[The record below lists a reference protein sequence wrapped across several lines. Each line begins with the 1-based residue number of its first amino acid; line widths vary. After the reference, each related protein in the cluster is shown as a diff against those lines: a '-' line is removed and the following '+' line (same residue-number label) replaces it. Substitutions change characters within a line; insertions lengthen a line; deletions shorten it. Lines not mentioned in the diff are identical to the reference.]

1 MNASPARWC
10 IESVTCFPRCR
21 QGCTHR
27 ICPAGVWL
35 TGHRPCAKHF
45 PKHLPRALTDPQ
57 WRPPGH
63 CGAFLSG
70 RPGAAKIGD
79 HSCPFYW
86 EGNDGA
92 KCREGLGIEH
102 RNVPLP
108 SLHARDP
115 NSSSPGPAASWG
127 ACGRKHAICMF
138 QGHTQRCRQGAV
150 PSPVL
155 AKCTVKVRLGPG
167 GWDDSGDTC
176 SPDQGSNH
184 APSSS
189 FLLMRH
195 PGRQQVAAS
204 RGGSLPPT
212 HWETP
217 VELAAHGSHL
227 AQPWLLQAFERNE
240 SQDGRSLSFVVS

>member
-1 MNASPARWC
+1 MHPHSRSPSLPSKVPSVLSWLCAAIWDGRESAFFFLVDPMNASPARWC
-10 IESVTCFPRCR
+10 TESVTCFPRCR

-115 NSSSPGPAASWG
+115 NSSSPGPAASRG

-138 QGHTQRCRQGAV
+138 QGHTLAMPAGSCPQPRFSQMHGQGQTR
-150 PSPVL
+150 SW
-155 AKCTVKVRLGPG
+155 RLG
-167 GWDDSGDTC
+167 
-176 SPDQGSNH
+176 
-184 APSSS
+184 
-189 FLLMRH
+189 
-195 PGRQQVAAS
+195 
-204 RGGSLPPT
+204 
-212 HWETP
+212 
-217 VELAAHGSHL
+217 
-227 AQPWLLQAFERNE
+227 
-240 SQDGRSLSFVVS
+240 